1 MAAGGS
7 PLKEEVLDS
16 PPFLAYVRRLN
27 EAPDP
32 AGRVERRRRR
42 RRWRGCEEAEF
53 LYFS

>member
-32 AGRVERRRRR
+32 AGREERRKRRRR
-42 RRWRGCEEAEF
+42 RGCEEAEF

>member
-32 AGRVERRRRR
+32 AGRVERRK
-42 RRWRGCEEAEF
+42 RWRGCEEAEF

>member
-16 PPFLAYVRRLN
+16 PPFFAYVRRLN

-32 AGRVERRRRR
+32 AGRDERRKRR
-42 RRWRGCEEAEF
+42 RGCEEAEF